1 MSKLDPNSFLY
12 LNRDNRWP
20 DFTLSGL
27 EMGDDGGIKLAS
39 LPRLNGPPQAVEV
52 VDDSPVGAIAV
63 GDDGT
68 VWFTS
73 SKRRLMRIDACDGSI
88 EPVQ

>member
-27 EMGDDGGIKLAS
+27 ELGDDG
-39 LPRLNGPPQAVEV
+39 
-52 VDDSPVGAIAV
+52 
-63 GDDGT
+63 
-68 VWFTS
+68 
-73 SKRRLMRIDACDGSI
+73 
-88 EPVQ
+88 